1 MFFQVDGPKT
11 QDGISVV
18 LVFSVRIFIILI
30 EALDGHAIYVLEWL
44 EVFFLGDDRI
54 DVPVPGDVLAT
65 ELLED
70 FQV

>member
-1 MFFQVDGPKT
+1 M
-11 QDGISVV
+11 V

-30 EALDGHAIYVLEWL
+30 ESLDGHAVYVLEWL
-44 EVFFLGDDRI
+44 EVFFLGDYRI
-54 DVPVPGDVLAT
+54 NVPVPGDVTAA